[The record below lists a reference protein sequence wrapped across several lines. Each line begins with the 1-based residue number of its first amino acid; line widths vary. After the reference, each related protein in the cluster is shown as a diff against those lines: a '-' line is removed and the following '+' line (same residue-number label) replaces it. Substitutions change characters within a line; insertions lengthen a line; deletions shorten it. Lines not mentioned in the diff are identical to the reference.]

1 MSIIVTSLRDYEIGN
16 LINES
21 ERTIVYRGVAKADAQ
36 RVVIKLLRS
45 EFPSFNELVQF
56 RNQYTIARNLQ
67 IEGIVKPLAL
77 LNYQNR
83 YALIM
88 PDFGGIS
95 LGQYYQKL
103 SPREA
108 KDISL
113 FLDIAIQ
120 IAGIIYK
127 LHQNRIIHKDIK
139 PANIL
144 INPKTQQVKIIDFS
158 ISSLLPKETQTIQN
172 YSVLEGTLAYISPE
186 QTGRMNRGIDYRSD
200 FYSLG
205 VTLFEILNGVLPF
218 ETTDPMELVHCHL
231 AKMPILGSREQ
242 GVGSRERGTQI
253 PQMLIDIVM
262 KLMAKNA
269 EDRYQSALGLKYD
282 LEKCR
287 SEWESKGEIEYF
299 ELGSRDISDRFL
311 IPEKLYGREVEIQ
324 TLLDAF
330 ERVAHPPQSPLG
342 KGGGSEM
349 MLVAGFSGIGKTA
362 VVNEVHKPIVRQ
374 RGYFIKGKFDQFN
387 RSVPF
392 SALVQSLRDLMGQLL
407 SESDT
412 QLQQWKAKILDAV
425 GENGQVI
432 IEVIPELEQI
442 IGKQPAVVELSGN
455 AAQNRFNLLFG
466 KFIGVFTTLEH
477 PLVILLDDLQW
488 ADTASLNLMKLLMSQ
503 ADNGY
508 LLLIG
513 AYRDNEVFPA
523 HPLMLTLDEM
533 GKAQATINTI
543 TLAPLSLDNIN
554 HLVSDTLKCD
564 GEVAKPLTELVYQK
578 TKGNPFFTTQFLL
591 GLYEDE
597 LIKFNSDVGYWE
609 CDIAQVKQRALT
621 DDVVEFMAQR
631 LQKLPT
637 ETQEVLKLAACIG
650 NQFDLDT
657 LAIVCEKSEEDT
669 ADSLWR
675 ALQEGFILPQSQVY
689 KFYLGLNK
697 QDNREGNS
705 QVVNYKFL
713 HDRVQQAA
721 YSLIANE
728 HKQKT
733 HLKIGRI
740 LLKNIP
746 QQEQENK
753 IFDIV
758 NQLNFGLDLIKKT
771 SQKDELAKLNFLAS
785 RKAKNATAY
794 VYAAKYAENCQSL
807 LPENSWNYQY
817 ELTLSLHQLQAE
829 IAYLTGDFIGM
840 EKLAKQVLQKSKT
853 TLDKVKIYE
862 IKIEALTA
870 QKDMLGAINS
880 GLEILKMLGVKFPNE
895 PSPADI
901 DVAFK
906 ETAIAIANRKPSE
919 LLELPQMQKAEY
931 VNGMQIMMNLI
942 PCAHMAKPLLF
953 PLIILKLIYL
963 SLSYGNA
970 PASSFAYTVYAILLW
985 DAVGDIVSAYEFA
998 CLGLELSSRYPQKN
1012 LKPRTVFVAYC
1023 FSMHWKQHLNQS
1035 LQPLELS
1042 YSNSLEVGD
1051 LAFAGYCANTRTR
1064 QALYIGKPLDEL
1076 ALMTANYSEVLQ
1088 KINQIN
1094 TLSYNEI
1101 FRQTILNLVGDVEN
1115 PVLLIGQACDE
1126 KSQLP
1131 ILENANDG
1139 QGLAFLFINKLF
1151 LAYTFGD
1158 FHQAIENAE
1167 NVKKYLYAIAAMYIV
1182 SIFYFYDSL
1191 SRLQQFT
1198 SVSENEQIDI
1208 FKDVN
1213 SNQDKMKNWEY
1224 HAPMNFQHK
1233 YDLVEAERHRVLGQ
1247 NAQALE
1253 LYDQAISGAKIN
1265 EYLQEEALANELAA
1279 KFYLDW
1285 GKEKVAAG
1293 YMQEAYYCYARWGAK
1308 AKTDDLEKRY
1318 PDLLTPILKQPAQ
1331 TLNFLE
1337 TLSNFTQSS
1346 ISIYNTATHPSTSS
1360 INSALDFATV
1370 LKAQQTL
1377 SATIELDELLH
1388 QLTQMILQHSGGD
1401 RCALILPDETG
1412 EWQVQAFAQRSQR
1425 EIAIPSE
1432 IQLCTEPLNNNRHLP
1447 VKLIEYVKNTYETVV
1462 IDDLETDLPVVDDYL
1477 KQQQPKSILALPM
1490 LNQGRCIATIFLE
1503 NHLTSGVFTGDRIAI
1518 LNFLCTQAAIS
1529 IQNSLLYKELEH
1541 SLLKAQKT
1549 SQELV
1554 ETVALSKGQ
1563 QQILALI
1570 AQGLPLTQML
1580 EETALYIESQSRH
1593 AAYCSFL
1600 LLDAEER
1607 LRNLASPSLSAE
1619 YCALIDGVAIGPE
1632 VGSCGRAAY
1641 YKASVTVT
1649 DIATDPLWA
1658 NLQVALDFGLRACAS
1673 TPILGAEGQVLAT
1686 LAMYQPE
1693 PGEFT
1698 LHDRQL
1704 IEVATYLARIAI
1716 ERHQAD
1722 IELQQ
1727 LNLQM
1732 IQGEKMATLGNL
1744 VAGVAHEVNNPI
1756 GFLNGSVENAKD
1768 YVQELFEHIE
1778 TYQSQ
1783 QPPNEVV
1790 QESAEEIELE
1800 FILEDFPKLL
1810 ESMQNATDRI
1820 KGIST
1825 SLRTFSRADTE
1836 HKVSASLHEGLDST
1850 LLILKYRLKASE
1862 KRPGIEVVKNYGD
1875 LSDIKC
1881 FPGQLNQVFMN
1892 ILANAID
1899 MFDEVAQ
1906 QMTLEDLKS
1915 NPQKITI
1922 QTANLTEQNAVEI
1935 QISDNG
1941 KGIPDEVKSKIF
1953 EHLFTTKGVGKGT
1966 GLGLAIAKQI
1976 IEEKHEG
1983 KIDCISQ
1990 FGKGTKFIITLPK

>member
-1 MSIIVTSLRDYEIGN
+1 MNLTITSLRDYEIGD
-16 LINES
+16 LIHES
-21 ERTIVYRGVAKADAQ
+21 ERTVVYRGVTKADAQ
-36 RVVIKLLRS
+36 PLVIKLMRNQ
-45 EFPSFNELVQF
+45 FPSFNELVQF

-77 LNYQNR
+77 LNYQNG

-95 LGQYYQKL
+95 LGEYYQNLPLKT
-103 SPREA
+103 
-108 KDISL
+108 KDICQ
-113 FLDIAIQ
+113 FLDLAIQ
-120 IAGIIYK
+120 IAEIIYQ

-144 INPKTQQVKIIDFS
+144 INPQTKQVKIIDFS
-158 ISSLLPKETQTIQN
+158 ISTLLPKETQTIQN

-205 VTLFEILNGVLPF
+205 VTFFEMLNGRLPF
-218 ETTDPMELVHCHL
+218 DTTDPMELMHCHL
-231 AKMPILGSREQ
+231 AKMPVLANTEEISPVLSQ
-242 GVGSRERGTQI
+242 
-253 PQMLIDIVM
+253 IVM

-287 SEWESKGEIEYF
+287 TEWSEKGEIKYF
-299 ELGSRDISDRFL
+299 ELGERDISDRFL
-311 IPEKLYGREVEIQ
+311 IPEKLYGREAEVQ
-324 TLLDAF
+324 QLLAAF
-330 ERVAHPPQSPLG
+330 KRVASGQSEL
-342 KGGGSEM
+342 
-349 MLVAGFSGIGKTA
+349 MLVTGFSGIGKTV
-362 VVNEVHKPIVRQ
+362 VVNEVHKPIVKQ

-387 RSVPF
+387 RNIPF

-412 QLQQWKAKILDAV
+412 QLQQWKDKILDAV

-432 IEVIPELEQI
+432 MEVIPELEKI
-442 IGKQPAVVELSGN
+442 IGKQPAVPELSGN

-466 KFIGVFTTLEH
+466 KFIQVFTTKEH
-477 PLVILLDDLQW
+477 PLVIFLDDLQW
-488 ADTASLNLMKLLMSQ
+488 ADSASLNLMKLLMSE

-523 HPLMLTLDEM
+523 HPLTLTLDEM
-533 GKAQATINTI
+533 RKAEATINTI
-543 TLAPLSLDNIN
+543 TLVPLGEDNIN
-554 HLVSDTLKCD
+554 RLVADTLSCD
-564 GEVAKPLTELVYQK
+564 REVAKPLTELVYQK

-597 LIKFNSDVGYWE
+597 LIIFNSDLGYWE
-609 CDIAQVKQRALT
+609 CDIAQVRQRSLT

-631 LQKLPT
+631 LQRLPS
-637 ETQEVLKLAACIG
+637 ETIEVLKLAACIG
-650 NQFDLDT
+650 NQLDLHT
-657 LAIVCEKSEEDT
+657 LAVVCEESKEDT
-669 ADSLWR
+669 ADSLWK
-675 ALQEGFILPQSQVY
+675 ALQEGFILPQSEVY
-689 KFYLGLNK
+689 KFYLGQK
-697 QDNREGNS
+697 KEGDQEENY

-721 YSLIANE
+721 YSLIPNE

-740 LLKNIP
+740 LLQKIP
-746 QQEQENK
+746 LQEQDQK

-758 NQLNFGLDLIKKT
+758 NQLNFGLDLIKEP
-771 SQKDELAKLNFLAS
+771 SQKDELAKLNLMAS
-785 RKAKNATAY
+785 RKAKDATAY
-794 VYAAKYAENCQSL
+794 LSAAKYAENCQRL
-807 LPENSWNYQY
+807 LPENSWNHQY
-817 ELTLSLHQLQAE
+817 EFTLSLHQLQVE

-862 IKIEALTA
+862 VKIEALTA
-870 QKDMLGAINS
+870 QKDMVSAINS
-880 GLEILKMLGVKFPNE
+880 GLEILKMLEVEFPNE

-901 DVAFK
+901 DAAFK
-906 ETAIAIANRKPSE
+906 ETVTAMANRKPSE
-919 LLELPQMQKAEY
+919 LLEMPQMQKAEY
-931 VNGMQIMMNLI
+931 VNAMQIMMNLI

-970 PASSFAYTVYAILLW
+970 PTSSFAYTVYAILLW

-998 CLGLELSSRYPQKN
+998 CLGLELSSRSLQKN
-1012 LKPRTVFVAYC
+1012 FKPRTVFVAYC

-1064 QALYIGKPLDEL
+1064 QALYIGKSLDEL
-1076 ALMTANYSEVLQ
+1076 ALMTANYSEGLQ

-1094 TLSYNEI
+1094 TFSYNEI

-1158 FHQAIENAE
+1158 FNQAIENAE

-1182 SIFYFYDSL
+1182 SIFHFYDSL

-1198 SVSENEQIDI
+1198 SHSENEEIDI

-1213 SNQDKMKNWEY
+1213 SNQDKMKNWAD

-1233 YDLVEAERHRVLGQ
+1233 YDLVEAQRHRVLGE
-1247 NAQALE
+1247 NAQAIE
-1253 LYDQAISGAKIN
+1253 LYDHAISGAKIN
-1265 EYLQEEALANELAA
+1265 EYLPEEALANELAA
-1279 KFYLDW
+1279 KFYLNW

-1318 PDLLTPILKQPAQ
+1318 PDLLTPILKQAAQ
-1331 TLNFLE
+1331 SLNFLE
-1337 TLSNFTQSS
+1337 TLPNFPQSS
-1346 ISIYNTATHPSTSS
+1346 VSIHNSITATYASTSS

-1370 LKAQQTL
+1370 LKANQTI
-1377 SATIELDELLH
+1377 SGTIELDELLR
-1388 QLTQMILQHSGGD
+1388 QLTQIILQHSGGD

-1412 EWQVQAFAQRSQR
+1412 EWQVQA
-1425 EIAIPSE
+1425 IATPKE
-1432 IQLCTEPLNNNRHLP
+1432 IQLCTEPLNNNRNIP
-1447 VKLIEYVKNTYETVV
+1447 VKLIQYVKNTYEIVV
-1462 IDDLETDLPVVDDYL
+1462 IDDLETDLPVVGDYL
-1477 KQQQPKSILALPM
+1477 KQHQPKSVLGLPM
-1490 LNQGRCIATIFLE
+1490 LNQGRCIGTIFLE
-1503 NHLTSGVFTGDRIAI
+1503 NHLTSGVFTGDRILL

-1529 IQNSLLYKELEH
+1529 IQNSLLYKELES

-1554 ETVALSKGQ
+1554 ETLALSKGQ

-1580 EETALYIESQSRH
+1580 EETALYIESHSRH
-1593 AAYCSFL
+1593 TAYCSFL
-1600 LLDAEER
+1600 LLEAGER
-1607 LRNLASPSLSAE
+1607 LRHGAAPSLPSN
-1619 YCALIDGVAIGPE
+1619 YNDLIDGIAIGPE
-1632 VGSCGRAAY
+1632 VGSCGTAAY
-1641 YKASVTVT
+1641 RKASVTVT

-1658 NLQVALDFGLRACAS
+1658 NFQVALDFGLHACAS
-1673 TPILGAEGQVLAT
+1673 TPILGTEGQVLAT

-1704 IEVATYLARIAI
+1704 MEVATYLARIAI

-1768 YVQELFEHIE
+1768 YVQDLFEYLD

-1783 QPPNEVV
+1783 HPPNQVV
-1790 QESAEEIELE
+1790 QESAEEIDLE
-1800 FILEDFPKLL
+1800 FILEDLPKLL
-1810 ESMQNATDRI
+1810 DSMQNATDRI
-1820 KGIST
+1820 KSIST

-1836 HKVSASLHEGLDST
+1836 HKVSASLHEGVNST
-1850 LLILKYRLKASE
+1850 LLILKYRLKANE
-1862 KRPGIEVVKNYGD
+1862 KRPAIEVVKNYGD
-1875 LSDIKC
+1875 LSDIDC

-1906 QMTLEDLKS
+1906 QMSFNNLKS

-1922 QTANLTEQNAVEI
+1922 QTVNLAEQNAVEI
-1935 QISDNG
+1935 RISDNG

-1953 EHLFTTKGVGKGT
+1953 DHLFTTKGVGKGT

-1976 IEEKHEG
+1976 IEEKHQG
-1983 KIDCISQ
+1983 AINCISEL
-1990 FGKGTKFIITLPK
+1990 GKGTKFIITLPLS